1 MTLSLRPYQEAAR
14 AAIHRE
20 WQTVDRTLLVLPTGC
35 GKTIVFA
42 SVTRDLVEAGGR
54 VLIMAHRGELLDQAA
69 DKLARATGLGCAVEK
84 ADQESHESMFMVTV
98 GSVQTLM
105 RPARLARFADDHFTH
120 IIIDEAHHALADSY
134 QASVRYFA
142 GAKVLGVTATP
153 DRNDR
158 KNLGSYF
165 ESMAYEYSLI
175 EAIRDGYLVPI
186 RALSIPLQIDL
197 TAVRV
202 VSGDFSAADL
212 GTALDPYLDQ
222 IAAQMG
228 EHCRD
233 RKTLVFTPLVATAQK
248 FAAMLA
254 KAGFN
259 ASWVSGDDPDRVRKL
274 ADYAA
279 AGPGSVLCNSML
291 LTEGYD
297 DPATDCIVCLR
308 PTKSRALFAQIVGRG
323 TRLYPGKQDLLLLDF
338 LWMTEKHELCRPAHI
353 VADTPEE
360 ARALTAMAEAAGAEG
375 MELDDEA
382 IAEAQREVVRER
394 EERLAEELKKQRGRQ
409 RKLVDPLQWA
419 VSVNAADLADYRP
432 SFGWEMA
439 PPSAK
444 QVEQLEKAG
453 IFPEAVTCAGMASKL
468 LDRLTARRAAGF
480 ATPKQI
486 RCLERFG
493 FRKVGEMPFAEAG
506 RLITRISANAWR
518 MPDDLADRVRRENAS
533 GQLRADERKTP

>member
-1 MTLSLRPYQEAAR
+1 MNLRPYQEAAR

-20 WQTVDRTLLVLPTGC
+20 WQTVDKTLLVLPTGT

-42 SVTRDLVEAGGR
+42 SVTRDIVEAGGR

-69 DKLARATGLGCAVEK
+69 DKLAKATGLGCAVEK
-84 ADQESHESMFMVTV
+84 ADQEAHDSMFMVTV

-105 RPARLARFADDHFTH
+105 RHSRLARFAEDHYTH
-120 IIIDEAHHALADSY
+120 IIIDEAHHALAESY

-158 KNLGSYF
+158 KNLGTYF
-165 ESMAYEYSLI
+165 ESLAFEYSLI
-175 EAIRDGYLVPI
+175 EAIRDGWLAKI

-197 TAVRV
+197 TNVRV
-202 VSGDFSAADL
+202 TSGDFSAADL

-222 IAAQMG
+222 IAAHMA

-254 KAGFN
+254 AAWFK
-259 ASWVSGDDPDRVRKL
+259 ASWVSGDDPDRADKL
-274 ADYAA
+274 AAYAA
-279 AGPGSVLCNSML
+279 SGPGAVMCNSML

-323 TRLYPGKQDLLLLDF
+323 TRIYGGKNDLLLLDF
-338 LWMTEKHELCRPAHI
+338 LWMTEKHELCRPAHL
-353 VADTPEE
+353 VTDTAEE
-360 ARALTAMAEAAGAEG
+360 ARALTKRAEAAGTDG
-375 MELDDEA
+375 MDLDDKA
-382 IAEAQREVVRER
+382 IESAQKDVIRER
-394 EERLAEELKKQRGRQ
+394 EEKLAEELKKQRGRQ

-419 VSVNAADLADYRP
+419 VSVNAADLADYQP

-439 PPSAK
+439 PASQK
-444 QVEQLEKAG
+444 QHEQLEKAG
-453 IFPEAVTCAGMASKL
+453 IFPDQVMCAGMASKL
-468 LDRLTARRAAGF
+468 LDRLNARRAAGF

-493 FRKVGEMPFAEAG
+493 FKHVGEMPFAEAC

-518 MPDDLADRVRRENAS
+518 LPQDLADRIGRENAG
-533 GQLRADERKTP
+533 GQSREPGAGHE